1 MYNTIQQIVAKHE
14 AGELAM
20 DLYVEDSYSYERV
33 TVNIQDLLEA
43 VARDKTYEVRGI
55 SGQNYYMFSSGDD
68 LLCNAASLCV
78 FTSEADC
85 INCCIDYMY
94 SGINEEL
101 ADGTFLYNDITYS
114 ECLRDVLADSIT

>member
-1 MYNTIQQIVAKHE
+1 MYKTIEQIVAKHE

-20 DLYVEDSYSYERV
+20 DLYIEDSYSYERV
-33 TVNIQDLLEA
+33 TVNIQELLEA

-78 FTSEADC
+78 FTSEAEC
-85 INCCIDYMY
+85 INCCINYMY
-94 SGINEEL
+94 SDINEEK
-101 ADGTFLYNDITYS
+101 ADGTFYNNEITYTQ
-114 ECLRDVLADSIT
+114 CLKNVLADSFT